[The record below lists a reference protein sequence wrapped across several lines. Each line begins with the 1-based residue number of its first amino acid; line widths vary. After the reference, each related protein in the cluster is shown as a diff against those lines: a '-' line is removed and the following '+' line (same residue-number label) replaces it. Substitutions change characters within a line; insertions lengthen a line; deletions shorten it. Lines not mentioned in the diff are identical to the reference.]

1 MCDIFL
7 SERCLPSLRLKLLDV
22 LPEMCAS
29 ERTTFQLRGR
39 AIIAAVCITSFPQK
53 YTRAQACL
61 PTKKKLP
68 TETMGN

>member
-1 MCDIFL
+1 M
-7 SERCLPSLRLKLLDV
+7 LDV

-39 AIIAAVCITSFPQK
+39 AIIAAVCITSFLQK